1 MPSGLCSQPTSL
13 PGPLPLKPLREEG
26 LSSEWDG
33 KVQLG
38 SPNHRRGLLKC
49 LPGHPY
55 GLAVGETHAASG
67 WQRLMKG
74 LIIPLCR
81 QLGLHEESS
90 CQPSTRRRRVVS
102 VLEPLKG

>member
-26 LSSEWDG
+26 LSSEWDR

-38 SPNHRRGLLKC
+38 SPNHRHGLLKC

-55 GLAVGETHAASG
+55 GLAVGENPRSF
-67 WQRLMKG
+67 G
-74 LIIPLCR
+74 LVAVNERANYSPLQTIR
-81 QLGLHEESS
+81 A
-90 CQPSTRRRRVVS
+90 P
-102 VLEPLKG
+102 